1 MPVLSDAATVPHRP
15 QISKYALL
23 LCCSCLFATL
33 FGAVA
38 IAISFRM
45 VLQENAGSPAY
56 WSGVVMLLVFW
67 LLSLIN
73 MYRIA
78 IRQVLGGSPK
88 PGGGLCQTGQAFAP
102 VVAIRQNAGQRA
114 RVRAGR

>member
-15 QISKYALL
+15 QISKSARL

-45 VLQENAGSPAY
+45 VLQENAGSPSY
-56 WSGVVMLLVFW
+56 WSGVALLLIFW

-78 IRQVLGGSPK
+78 IRQMLGGSPK
-88 PGGGLCQTGQAFAP
+88 PGGGVCQTGHAFAP
-102 VVAIRQNAGQRA
+102 VVAIRQNAVQRV
-114 RVRAGR
+114 RIRAGR